1 MIRGSAL
8 LYHCL
13 SWKGFASPDRS
24 SKPSAQPDEH
34 VFPVRGA
41 SRLELT
47 TCGGSTG
54 GFGSSLCGADRQY
67 FCQVVKTMSY
77 SNPAELRKR
86 LAGLLISAP
95 N

>member
-8 LYHCL
+8 LHHCL

-67 FCQVVKTMSY
+67 FCQVGAT
-77 SNPAELRKR
+77 
-86 LAGLLISAP
+86 GLEPMTCWL
-95 N
+95 